1 MIDKKGIVEYY
12 DVAQVSYQ
20 DVWHLDDCLAL
31 HYGFWESGVTSL
43 RQALV
48 KENEVLAQLAGI
60 QLGDAI
66 LDAGCGVG
74 GSSIYLAKTIG
85 CSVTGITLSDQQ
97 VAEA

>member
-60 QLGDAI
+60 QPGVFVKGHSLHKLKII
-66 LDAGCGVG
+66 L
-74 GSSIYLAKTIG
+74 YTKF
-85 CSVTGITLSDQQ
+85 
-97 VAEA
+97 